1 MKITKP
7 KENQLLFEDDVFK
20 DFKLE
25 CEHKNII
32 EGSKFDDNY
41 NGIVLGYR
49 FTPMGSSKQMFYGN
63 NISILTLLS
72 SMLENLLT
80 HKVLTEDKLHHMVD
94 MVIEQVNKGGD

>member
-7 KENQLLFEDDVFK
+7 KENQLLFEDDIFK

-32 EGSKFDDNY
+32 EGSKFDENY

-49 FTPMGSSKQMFYGN
+49 FTPMGSSKQMFYGS

-72 SMLENLLT
+72 SMLDNLLT
-80 HKVLTEDKLHHMVD
+80 REVLTEKQLYRIVD
-94 MVIEQVNKGGD
+94 MVIEQVKERG

>member
-32 EGSKFDDNY
+32 EGSKFDENY

-49 FTPMGSSKQMFYGN
+49 FTPMGSSKQMFYGS

-72 SMLENLLT
+72 SMLDNLLT
-80 HKVLTEDKLHHMVD
+80 REVLTEKQLYRMVD
-94 MVIEQVNKGGD
+94 MIIEHIKERG

>member
-63 NISILTLLS
+63 NISILTLLYGRRYNGKC
-72 SMLENLLT
+72 LKNR
-80 HKVLTEDKLHHMVD
+80 K
-94 MVIEQVNKGGD
+94 QAKGAL

>member
-32 EGSKFDDNY
+32 EGSKFDNTY

-49 FTPMGSSKQMFYGN
+49 FTPMGSSKQMFYGS

-80 HKVLTEDKLHHMVD
+80 HEVLTEKQLYRMVD
-94 MVIEQVNKGGD
+94 MIIEHVKERG